1 MSTTTNAGLAAARSA
16 QAAGTSLSPSAATS
30 SATRRAAALTAAALT
45 TMAAGVFLA
54 PAPQA
59 AAASAPT
66 PVESSMA
73 SAAVTELTS
82 GGPGSTAAISD
93 DFTAQF
99 GYRPSTVD
107 GMVVNPRGDCSSPV
121 TLPAEFETACKA
133 HDLGYD
139 LLRYAEQRGE
149 PLGPWARRALDSTLD
164 RHMHEACDSR
174 VDSFSRAR
182 CNAMASLA
190 FTFVDLNSRR
200 QGYGAPVVES
210 VFGAADADSATSWKM
225 LGVLGAG
232 VAGLGA
238 VLTVRNKKRVRSS
251 AGSGQAMN
259 GAAVLGVQR

>member
-1 MSTTTNAGLAAARSA
+1 MSTPTNAGPAAARSA
-16 QAAGTSLSPSAATS
+16 QAAGASSSSSATTS

-45 TMAAGVFLA
+45 TVAAGVFLA

-59 AAASAPT
+59 AAASASM

-73 SAAVTELTS
+73 SAAVAELTS
-82 GGPGSTAAISD
+82 GGPGSIAAISD

-99 GYRPSTVD
+99 GYRPSTLD
-107 GMVVNPRGDCSSPV
+107 GLVVNPQGDCSSPV

-149 PLGPWARRALDSTLD
+149 PLGPWARQALDSTLD

-174 VDSFSRAR
+174 GDSFSRAR
-182 CNAMASLA
+182 CNAMAAIA

-210 VFGAADADSATSWKM
+210 SFGAAEADSATSWQM
-225 LGVLGAG
+225 LGMLGAG
-232 VAGLGA
+232 VAGLAA
-238 VLTVRNKKRVRSS
+238 VLTMRNKKRARPI
-251 AGSGQAMN
+251 AGSSGAMN

>member
-1 MSTTTNAGLAAARSA
+1 MSTPTNARSA
-16 QAAGTSLSPSAATS
+16 AATS
-30 SATRRAAALTAAALT
+30 FAMRRTAALTAVALT

-59 AAASAPT
+59 AAASAPI
-66 PVESSMA
+66 ESSMA
-73 SAAVTELTS
+73 SAAVAELTS

-107 GMVVNPRGDCSSPV
+107 GLVVNPRGDCSSPV

-149 PLGPWARRALDSTLD
+149 PLGPWARQALDNTLE

-174 VDSFSRAR
+174 GDSFSRAR
-182 CNAMASLA
+182 CNAMASIA

-210 VFGAADADSATSWKM
+210 VFGAADADSATSWTM

-232 VAGLGA
+232 MAGLGA
-238 VLTVRNKKRVRSS
+238 VLTVRNKKRVRPV
-251 AGSGQAMN
+251 AGSGRALN